1 MVISSGEGWG
11 AGQGD
16 VTTDPRD
23 REVEPQTPGLGT
35 REDVEEEEN
44 RKGVFFILPSILF
57 LLGPMALEHLP
68 EHGLTQGWTG
78 WQKGPHSSSD
88 ISPVPF

>member
-16 VTTDPRD
+16 ETTDPRD

-35 REDVEEEEN
+35 SEDVEEEEN
-44 RKGVFFILPSILF
+44 RRGFFSFSLQFFFFWAQRPWS
-57 LLGPMALEHLP
+57 
-68 EHGLTQGWTG
+68 TCQ
-78 WQKGPHSSSD
+78 S
-88 ISPVPF
+88 VV